1 MTAADPLATPA
12 LPALGLFGGRFDP
25 VHRAHVAIAQAAA
38 NQLGLSEV
46 RWLVTAAPVHKPA
59 VASPA
64 QRLDMVRLALEGLK
78 DPRMVADDREITLA
92 QGGQPNPTWVT
103 IKSLRRDFPGR
114 PLVWIMGE
122 DQLRAF
128 TTWHRWEWLVQNM
141 ALAVCARPGFE
152 DVLSSGEHSA
162 PRKGGGLPGE
172 DGNAPLS
179 NLPKRPIANN
189 APPGAR
195 ILPVSFTADA
205 VSSSQVREAIGRGL
219 PIDALVPQAV
229 ATFLA
234 THPVYPSGGLAAGQ
248 TDSV

>member
-25 VHRAHVAIAQAAA
+25 VHRAHVAMAQAAA
-38 NQLGLSEV
+38 DQLGLSEV

-64 QRLDMVRLALEGLK
+64 QRLEMVRLALDDLE

-92 QGGQPNPTWVT
+92 QGGQANPTWVT
-103 IKSLRRDFPGR
+103 IESLQRDFPGR

-141 ALAVCARPGFE
+141 ALAVCARPE
-152 DVLSSGEHSA
+152 LRQTRSSSTNPEKRGAEEQ
-162 PRKGGGLPGE
+162 PRTVPQQRTL
-172 DGNAPLS
+172 D
-179 NLPKRPIANN
+179 R

-195 ILPVSFTADA
+195 ILTVSFTADA
-205 VSSSQVREAIGRGL
+205 VSSSQVREAIRRGL

-229 ATFLA
+229 ARFLE
-234 THPVYPSGGLAAGQ
+234 THPVYAAG
-248 TDSV
+248 SAAGPS

>member
-1 MTAADPLATPA
+1 MTAADPLSTPA

-25 VHRAHVAIAQAAA
+25 VHRAHVAMAQAAA
-38 NQLGLSEV
+38 DQLGLSEV

-64 QRLDMVRLALEGLK
+64 QRLDMVRLALEGLA

-92 QGGQPNPTWVT
+92 QGGQANPTWVT
-103 IKSLRRDFPGR
+103 IESLQQDFPGR
-114 PLVWIMGE
+114 HLVWIMGE
-122 DQLRAF
+122 DQLQAF

-141 ALAVCARPGFE
+141 ALAVCARPA
-152 DVLSSGEHSA
+152 LRQTTSTSSNREGQGAGEQ
-162 PRKGGGLPGE
+162 PRTVPQQRTL
-172 DGNAPLS
+172 D
-179 NLPKRPIANN
+179 R

-205 VSSSQVREAIGRGL
+205 VSSSQVREAIRKGM
-219 PIDALVPQAV
+219 PIDALVPRAV
-229 ATFLA
+229 ATFLE
-234 THPVYPSGGLAAGQ
+234 THPVYTAGSAAGQ

>member
-25 VHRAHVAIAQAAA
+25 VHRAHVAMAQAAA
-38 NQLGLSEV
+38 DQLGLSEV

-64 QRLDMVRLALEGLK
+64 QRLRMVRLALDDLE

-92 QGGQPNPTWVT
+92 QGGHANPTWVT
-103 IKSLRRDFPGR
+103 IESLKRYFPGR

-122 DQLRAF
+122 DQLQAF
-128 TTWHRWEWLVQNM
+128 TTWHRWEWLLENM
-141 ALAVCARPGFE
+141 ALAVCARPE
-152 DVLSSGEHSA
+152 LQQTRSTSA
-162 PRKGGGLPGE
+162 SPEARDAGAQPRR
-172 DGNAPLS
+172 APQQRTLD
-179 NLPKRPIANN
+179 R

-205 VSSSQVREAIGRGL
+205 VSSSQVREAIQRGL

-229 ATFLA
+229 ARFLE
-234 THPVYPSGGLAAGQ
+234 THPVYAAGSAAGP
-248 TDSV
+248 T

>member
-25 VHRAHVAIAQAAA
+25 VHRAHVAMAQAAA
-38 NQLGLSEV
+38 DQLGLSEV

-64 QRLDMVRLALEGLK
+64 QRLDMVRLALDDLG
-78 DPRMVADDREITLA
+78 DPRMVADDREISLA
-92 QGGQPNPTWVT
+92 QGGRANPTWVT
-103 IKSLRRDFPGR
+103 IESLQRDFPGR

-122 DQLRAF
+122 DQLQAF

-141 ALAVCARPGFE
+141 ALAVCARPELRGVE
-152 DVLSSGEHSA
+152 STGANPEERGA
-162 PRKGGGLPGE
+162 EERPRRVPQQRTL
-172 DGNAPLS
+172 D
-179 NLPKRPIANN
+179 R

-205 VSSSQVREAIGRGL
+205 VSSSQVREAIHRGL
-219 PIDALVPQAV
+219 PIDALVPRAV
-229 ATFLA
+229 ARFLE
-234 THPVYPSGGLAAGQ
+234 THPVYTSGG
-248 TDSV
+248 